1 MSDSHSFIGGPGDE
15 RQAALFK
22 GIGCS
27 LAVGSGKSAL
37 TMGASSPFYST
48 IGILIGSSFVFKK
61 KGLLQST
68 ERAGIYT
75 TDAIVQALTHFSLGG
90 VAGEGY
96 HYLRSVMWWAGMI
109 LSKCKR
115 HLIPSLKIVLFGSD
129 AR

>member
-37 TMGASSPFYST
+37 IMGTSSPFYAT
-48 IGILIGSSFVFKK
+48 LGILIGSSFVFKK

-68 ERAGIYT
+68 EQAGMYS
-75 TDAIVQALTHFSLGG
+75 TDAITHALTHLSLGG

-96 HYLRSVMWWAGMI
+96 HYLRSVMWWSGMI

-115 HLIPSLKIVLFGSD
+115 HLIRLLKIFLFGSD